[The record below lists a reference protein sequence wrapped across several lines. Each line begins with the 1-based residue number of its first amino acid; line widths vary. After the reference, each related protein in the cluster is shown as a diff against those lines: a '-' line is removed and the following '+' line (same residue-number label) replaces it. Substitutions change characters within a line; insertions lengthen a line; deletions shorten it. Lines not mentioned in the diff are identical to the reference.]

1 VYNYEPKILTDK
13 DLWEIFMLSI
23 KLSELRE
30 GMVFSK
36 PLITEDGEVLL
47 RANTPL
53 KQIDINNFVMK
64 GIYEAY
70 SFGVMLDEG
79 IYATKEERKSQI
91 QLLKETL
98 LTEIEKIKTDE
109 EVVTPEKSTTI
120 QQQELKLDRVGVVEQ
135 CVDAYTKILSVFNK
149 SKSKNLA
156 FIEKLSSIIK
166 LLITEVQEHYF
177 SFLDVITT
185 ADFGFHLTSHLVKTA
200 IHAIY
205 IAYRMDINDKRTY
218 KIALGSLL
226 HDIGKVSFHKINE
239 REGINPTKEE
249 MNLPVSHPVYGYRV
263 AKQVLRLPEE
273 TCQII
278 LNHHEQL
285 DGKGFP
291 RKVNS
296 FKISQGD
303 HICFIANFFENL
315 IAKNGYEGYQVPLE
329 QMEQINKN
337 HKGIFEEEIVKILM
351 ELKER

>member
-1 VYNYEPKILTDK
+1 
-13 DLWEIFMLSI
+13 MLSI

-53 KQIDINNFVMK
+53 KLIDINNFVMK
-64 GIYEAY
+64 GVYEAY
-70 SFGVMLDEG
+70 TFGIMLDEG
-79 IYATKEERKSQI
+79 VYATKEERKSQI

-98 LTEIEKIKTDE
+98 VTEIDKMKQE
-109 EVVTPEKSTTI
+109 EEQTPEKATTV
-120 QQQELKLDRVGVVEQ
+120 QQQELKLDRVSIVEQ

-166 LLITEVQEHYF
+166 LLMTEVQEHYF

-185 ADFGFHLTSHLVKTA
+185 ADFGFHLTSHLIKTT

-205 IAYRMDINDKRTY
+205 IAYRLDLNEKRTY

-239 REGINPTKEE
+239 KEGINPTKED
-249 MNLPVSHPVYGYRV
+249 MNLPVSHPVYGYRI

-273 TCQII
+273 TSQII

-303 HICFIANFFENL
+303 HICFVANFFENL
-315 IAKNGYEGYQVPLE
+315 VAKNGYEGYKVPLE
-329 QMEQINKN
+329 QLEQIYEN
-337 HKGIFEEEIVKILM
+337 HKGIFEDDIVKVLL